1 MPPPGSPHE
10 HLASRR
16 DNKVAAPYASEARV
30 IFFFATGKP
39 PWILARMAC
48 NGLIHAVAAA
58 GISPLFAVL
67 TLVMAL
73 AVVVSLL
80 LIKFR
85 QSLLVGYLL
94 CGMLIGNFGLLWL
107 TGISKDSPV
116 IANLSEIGVI
126 LLMFTLGI
134 EFSLSELRHLWRTAL
149 VAGGLQMGLTATL
162 AGGLATLFGLPL
174 AECVVLGIAVAMGST
189 AVAMKSFQDMGQHN
203 HPGARAS
210 LGIALFQDLLVIV
223 FFMVMPVL
231 YSDGEGSPLANL
243 SMALVKGLV
252 FLSGA
257 WLLGQYGLT
266 PLLHLV
272 ARTRSRQLFTL
283 TVIGLCAGVA
293 YAGSVLDLSLA
304 LGAFTAG
311 LVVSES
317 IYSHRIL
324 SDILPFKD
332 LFLAI
337 FFISVG
343 LMVDLSVLA
352 DDWFRI
358 VMGSLLIL
366 TVKAAIVFGVL
377 KFIRLPGR
385 PALLAAGSLASM
397 GEFSLVLIGRAGMY
411 RPFDPALEQMLL
423 ICTALTMAVVPS
435 LMRMAAPVGRR
446 LERIGIL
453 TAHQKATGPL
463 NPSKAIKEIRDHAII
478 CGYGPVGRALNE
490 ALKRCG
496 LQTLVL
502 ELNSD
507 TVRTLKK
514 EQQLVLF
521 ADATHP
527 EALDLAGIDRARLV
541 AFTFPAVAATC
552 AAVPQVRERN
562 SGICIFGRAKY
573 PAEVTRLR
581 ELGVQ
586 VIHDER
592 ESAVAMVRAA
602 MTSYDRP
609 DIDPEEIVGET
620 MEQG

>member
-1 MPPPGSPHE
+1 M
-10 HLASRR
+10 LAHGMM
-16 DNKVAAPYASEARV
+16 VAA
-30 IFFFATGKP
+30 T
-39 PWILARMAC
+39 
-48 NGLIHAVAAA
+48 AAEV
-58 GISPLFAVL
+58 SPLFAVL
-67 TLVMAL
+67 ALVMAL
-73 AVVVSLL
+73 AVLVSLL

-94 CGMLIGNFGLLWL
+94 CGVLLGNFGLLWL
-107 TGISKDSPV
+107 TGIPKDSPV
-116 IANLSEIGVI
+116 IAHLSEIGVI

-134 EFSLSELRHLWRTAL
+134 EFSLTELRYLWRTAL
-149 VAGGLQMGLTATL
+149 IGGGLQMALTAGL
-162 AGGLATLFGLPL
+162 VGGLAAAFGLPV
-174 AECVVLGIAVAMGST
+174 AECVVLGVAVAMSST
-189 AVAMKSFQDMGQHN
+189 AVAMKSFQDMSQQN

-223 FFMVMPVL
+223 LFMVLPAL
-231 YSDGEGSPLANL
+231 YHHGEGGGL
-243 SMALVKGLV
+243 ALVGVAQLKGSV
-252 FLSGA
+252 FLCGA
-257 WLLGQYGLT
+257 LLLGQYGLT

-272 ARTRSRQLFTL
+272 ARTRNRELFTL

-293 YAGSVLDLSLA
+293 YAGSALELSLA

-337 FFISVG
+337 FFISAG

-352 DDWFRI
+352 GDWVRI
-358 VMGSLLIL
+358 VAGSLLIL
-366 TVKAAIVFGVL
+366 TVKAGIVFGAL
-377 KFIRLPGR
+377 KLLRLPGR
-385 PALLAAGSLASM
+385 AALLAAGSLASM
-397 GEFSLVLIGRAGMY
+397 GEFSLVLLGRANSF
-411 RPFDPALEQMLL
+411 RPLAPELEQMLL
-423 ICTALTMAVVPS
+423 LCIVMTMAVVPS
-435 LMRMAAPVGRR
+435 LMRAAGPVGRW
-446 LERIGIL
+446 LEKSGIL
-453 TAHQKATGPL
+453 AGHQLPAGPL
-463 NPSKAIKEIRDHAII
+463 NPSKAIKTIRDHAII
-478 CGYGPVGRALNE
+478 CGYGPVGQALNE

-496 LQTLVL
+496 LETLVL

-507 TVRTLKK
+507 TVRALKK
-514 EQQLVLF
+514 DRQLVLF

-541 AFTFPAVAATC
+541 AFTFPAVSATC

-562 SGICIFGRAKY
+562 GAICIFGRAKY
-573 PAEVTRLR
+573 PAEVARLR
-581 ELGVQ
+581 ALGVQ

-609 DIDPEEIVGET
+609 DIDPEKIVSEI
-620 MEQG
+620 ME